1 MKFTA
6 VVFILI
12 VFNSCF
18 LFRDFRR
25 SRFSFSENGRSL
37 PVEVVVPKGYSR
49 TESQI
54 DSAGNQIQYYYYS
67 GGTVLYFALMKDTAT
82 ELQPINY
89 NLNIPRQLYHTIYFK
104 GLDSADHYWR
114 ETRFNNYRAGY
125 KNVEEGEDGN
135 FDSSL
140 NYFSRHVKP

>member
-12 VFNSCF
+12 IFNSCF

-25 SRFSFSENGRSL
+25 SHFSFSDNGQSR

-49 TESQI
+49 TESKT
-54 DSAGNQIQYYYYS
+54 DSAGNQVQFYYYS
-67 GGTVLYFALMKDTAT
+67 GGAVLYFALMKDTAA

-89 NLNIPRQLYHTIYFK
+89 DLNIPRQLYQTLYFK
-104 GLDSADHYWR
+104 GLDSADRYWR
-114 ETRFNNYRAGY
+114 ETRFNHYRAGY